1 MLSSANV
8 CWHAALWAKRTKGHN
23 SRHGMDASKM
33 EKKRVE
39 KKKEDRVQLK
49 KFRFIFICL
58 SIEHHV
64 YMVQVP

>member
-1 MLSSANV
+1 
-8 CWHAALWAKRTKGHN
+8 
-23 SRHGMDASKM
+23 MDASKM